1 MGRANYQKKTKTKFK
16 NFEGNYK
23 GKTLGGKA
31 KEFVK
36 TAGKQQ
42 VRGVKKIIKKI
53 KGKKWDKTE

>member
-1 MGRANYQKKTKTKFK
+1 MGRANYQKKTKAKFK

-23 GKTLGGKA
+23 GKTLGGRA

-42 VRGVKKIIKKI
+42 VRGVKKVIQKI
-53 KGKKWDKTE
+53 KGKK